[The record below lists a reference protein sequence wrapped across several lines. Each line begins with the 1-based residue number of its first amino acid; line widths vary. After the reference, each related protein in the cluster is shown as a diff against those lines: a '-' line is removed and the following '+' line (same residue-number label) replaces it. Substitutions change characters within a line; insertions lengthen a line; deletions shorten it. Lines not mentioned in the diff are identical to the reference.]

1 MTETKAHIPT
11 PLVLENE
18 HARGVVYA
26 DPGAGKTTFAL
37 SFPKPLVID
46 TDAGLVS
53 VALYG
58 REAEMFDPTGY
69 KDLENLYLYVKQN
82 ADRYE
87 SIIIDS
93 FTELQR
99 LLLDEIVDDGAQR
112 DEAKGKLNSITRF
125 VPEQGEYLA
134 NQRQLRRVLDS
145 FRRLNKNVILTAG
158 VRMRGMQRTPDCAP
172 GALSIVSYWSSFI
185 GEIITHAE
193 SPDAPL
199 KRYMV
204 FEPTA
209 ERMAKTRYAG
219 IGRYIELPPVDP
231 SDPGYTGKSG
241 YDVFMEGVQRSY
253 TNAAN
258 ANYDVVHVPPTKAN
272 LAVVSPEQDGP
283 VPVGEV
289 AQGREAGLAEAQTA
303 SPTGE
308 SEVKASDNPFVV
320 NEPKKKGVKKA

>member
-1 MTETKAHIPT
+1 MTETNGPKIPI

-18 HARGVVYA
+18 KPRGVVYS
-26 DPGAGKTTFAL
+26 DFGAGKTTFAL
-37 SFPKPLVID
+37 SWPKPLVID

-58 REAEMFDPTGY
+58 REAEKFDPTGY
-69 KDLENLYLYVKQN
+69 KELEDLYTYVRLN
-82 ADRYE
+82 SDRYE

-99 LLLDEIVDDGAQR
+99 LLLDEIVDDGASR

-134 NQRQLRRVLDS
+134 NQRQLRRILDA
-145 FRRLNKNVILTAG
+145 FRRLNKNIILTAG

-172 GALSIVSYWSSFI
+172 GALSIVGMWSSFI

-209 ERMAKTRYAG
+209 ERMAKSRFPG
-219 IGRYIELPPVDP
+219 LGRYIELPPVDP
-231 SDPGYTGKSG
+231 SAPDYTGKTG
-241 YDVFMEGVQRSY
+241 YDVFMEGVNKSY
-253 TNAAN
+253 QNAAN
-258 ANYDVVHVPPTKAN
+258 ANYDVEHVPPTKAN
-272 LAVVSPEQDGP
+272 LKAVEP
-283 VPVGEV
+283 VKDDKPVVVVGESN
-289 AQGREAGLAEAQTA
+289 QEGG
-303 SPTGE
+303 
-308 SEVKASDNPFVV
+308 KA
-320 NEPKKKGVKKA
+320 